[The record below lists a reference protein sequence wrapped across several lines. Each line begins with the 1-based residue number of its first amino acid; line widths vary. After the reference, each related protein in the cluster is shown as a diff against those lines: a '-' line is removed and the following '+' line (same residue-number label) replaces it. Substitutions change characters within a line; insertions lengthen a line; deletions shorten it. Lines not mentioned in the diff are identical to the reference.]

1 MQVTTCTSDLSCF
14 PACQE
19 AQGETHA
26 HKKQDAERGPEAT
39 LRREPRRRQV
49 FVKVFY
55 HNI

>member
-1 MQVTTCTSDLSCF
+1 MQVTTCCLDLSRF

-19 AQGETHA
+19 AQGEAYA
-26 HKKQDAERGPEAT
+26 HEKQDAERGPEAT